1 MRSPEIMR
9 SPEQPEQKEM
19 EPIEVL
25 RYMAQ
30 MGRDLEKYAIR
41 AQAMIEEA
49 KERGIPVDLSGN
61 QALKKF
67 APLGEY
73 EVMLITLRS
82 EMMGVGSDLYSQ
94 GVKMTKEDLDARLK
108 KMEQSK

>member
-1 MRSPEIMR
+1 MKSPEMG
-9 SPEQPEQKEM
+9 SQPEQKEM
-19 EPIEVL
+19 EPTEVL
-25 RYMAQ
+25 KYMAQ
-30 MGRDLEKYAIR
+30 MGRDLEKYAIQ

-49 KERGIPVDLSGN
+49 KEKGISVDLSEN

-73 EVMLITLRS
+73 EVTLIKLRS
-82 EMMGVGSDLYSQ
+82 EMMGVGSDLFTQ

-108 KMEQSK
+108 KMEQPE